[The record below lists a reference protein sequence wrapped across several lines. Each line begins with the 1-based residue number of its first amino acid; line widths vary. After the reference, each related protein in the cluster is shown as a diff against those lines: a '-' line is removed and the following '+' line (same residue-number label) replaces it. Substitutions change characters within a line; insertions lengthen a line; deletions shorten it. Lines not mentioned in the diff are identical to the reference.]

1 MHTLAIKIPKLLCPG
16 HQYRLVNS
24 CWKKGKKKKR
34 TLMET
39 FSKFTCISFLTN
51 ITLYPTGKKERINV
65 FNKENNM
72 DVNGRWVHTSVYE
85 DV

>member
-1 MHTLAIKIPKLLCPG
+1 
-16 HQYRLVNS
+16 
-24 CWKKGKKKKR
+24 
-34 TLMET
+34 MET